1 MKIEILEISANEL
14 LELISCMNISDQAT
28 LLIDALQHLQS
39 VHSDKPDFVAEVG
52 TELVDSCD
60 TFLKSEFDSVF
71 DDGYKAG
78 VKDTENSIESAKD
91 IQETSESLNAW
102 LNNGG
107 Y

>member
-14 LELISCMNISDQAT
+14 LELISCMNIIDQGI
-28 LLIDALQHLQS
+28 LLINALQHLQS
-39 VHSDKPDFVAEVG
+39 VHSDNPDFIAEVG
-52 TELVDSCD
+52 TMLVDSCD

-71 DDGYKAG
+71 DEGYKEG
-78 VKDTENSIESAKD
+78 VKDTEMQVESAKD
-91 IQETSESLNAW
+91 IAESETSLRCW